1 MATFYS
7 SETRQRGDATPRPVG
22 NAALNQRER
31 VFRAT
36 IPLDAPPLN
45 ATSTG
50 TVIASGDIIS
60 LFRVPAGA
68 RFISGSINS
77 SVSLGT
83 STVAIGTAGNPGKY
97 RAAAVFTAVD
107 TPTVF
112 ATAAAQAAGELQA
125 DEEIIVTVAA
135 ANFPNTASAKL
146 VIDMRY
152 AAP

>member
-1 MATFYS
+1 MATYYS
-7 SETRQRGDATPRPVG
+7 TETRQRGDGTPRPVG

-36 IPLDAPPLN
+36 IPLDTPPLS
-45 ATSTG
+45 ASTMG
-50 TVIASGDIIS
+50 TVIASGDIVS

-83 STVAIGTAGNPGKY
+83 STVAIGVAGNTGKY
-97 RAAAVFTAVD
+97 RAAGTFTTPD
-107 TPTVF
+107 TPTSF

-125 DEEIIVTVAA
+125 DEEIILTVAT
-135 ANFPNTASAKL
+135 ANLPNTANAKL
-146 VIDMRY
+146 VIDLRY
-152 AAP
+152 SAP